1 MIAEIVPAP
10 PAAARRAA
18 RAPPP
23 PAAAA
28 PPRALHAGADRA
40 PPPLLARL
48 ARGACSLTLAAALA
62 LHPAPA
68 LAAPAAD
75 AAPAVDDRARLLQPV
90 RRAALRAQLADLEA
104 ATGWRVRVLTRY
116 GVAGPLDAPALRAQW
131 RVDDK
136 TLVVMA
142 DPGTPNA
149 LQFFPG
155 ARVPL
160 SRDFLSELQARFGN
174 LFFVRANGADEALL
188 EAADVLDLCLRRPGG
203 CVGVPGLPAGQRGF
217 TFGAAVAG
225 GVILGTALR
234 IDPRGRVTARW
245 QYGALFAPLWAPLA
259 GIFSLGPI
267 LNRTEGAEQQALLGA
282 NLAATAVAV
291 LVVYWGREVAVKA
304 GLITNAPARFAV
316 QEAPLKAPPQAEEP
330 PADAADADAPPD
342 DAAP

>member
-1 MIAEIVPAP
+1 V
-10 PAAARRAA
+10 
-18 RAPPP
+18 
-23 PAAAA
+23 
-28 PPRALHAGADRA
+28 HAGDDRA

-48 ARGACSLTLAAALA
+48 ARGACSLALAAALA

-68 LAAPAAD
+68 LALTD
-75 AAPAVDDRARLLQPV
+75 AAPPVDDRARLLQPTRLSV
-90 RRAALRAQLADLEA
+90 LRHQLADLET

-116 GVAGPLDAPALRAQW
+116 GDAAGPLDAPALRAQW

-136 TLVVMA
+136 TLVVVA

-188 EAADVLDLCLRRPGG
+188 EAAGVLDICLRRPGG
-203 CVGVPGLPAGQRGF
+203 CVVVPGLPAEQRDF

-225 GVILGTALR
+225 GVILGAALR
-234 IDPRGRVTARW
+234 IDPRGRITARW

-267 LNRTEGAEQQALLGA
+267 LNRTEGPEQQALLAA
-282 NLAATAVAV
+282 NLAATGVAV
-291 LVVYWGREVAVKA
+291 LVIYWGREAAVRA
-304 GLITNAPARFAV
+304 GLVAAAPARFAVQEAPPPPKAPV